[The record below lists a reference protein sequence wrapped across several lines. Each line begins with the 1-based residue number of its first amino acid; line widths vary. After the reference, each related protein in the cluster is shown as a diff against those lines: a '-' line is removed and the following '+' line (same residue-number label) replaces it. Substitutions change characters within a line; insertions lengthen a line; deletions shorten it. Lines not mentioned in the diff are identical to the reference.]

1 MSFDNLLGTD
11 SLGEKESVH
20 VWRDLPFA
28 RCKMSKRKREFEI
41 FGGCLVLLFC
51 VQYYTMIIYN
61 YNKRI

>member
-11 SLGEKESVH
+11 SLAEKESVH

-41 FGGCLVLLFC
+41 FGGEGSTILFC
-51 VQYYTMIIYN
+51 CFVFSTVL
-61 YNKRI
+61 

>member
-41 FGGCLVLLFC
+41 LAAKDQLSCSVVLCSVLYC
-51 VQYYTMIIYN
+51 DYQ
-61 YNKRI
+61 